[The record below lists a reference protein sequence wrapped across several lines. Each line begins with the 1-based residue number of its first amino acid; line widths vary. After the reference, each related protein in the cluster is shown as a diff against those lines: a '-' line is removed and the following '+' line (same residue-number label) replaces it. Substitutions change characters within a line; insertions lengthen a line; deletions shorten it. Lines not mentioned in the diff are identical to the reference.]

1 MLSEKSIR
9 PGEGAMSDPRT
20 ITRLLQRSRNTQ
32 EREKAFEALIPLVY
46 DDLKRLARRQLLR
59 MRAGETLDATALAH
73 ESYLKLKD
81 YANLDWAD
89 RQHFFAIA
97 ARAMRQILVDYAR
110 RRKAGKRYGKK
121 VRVELESVIATSD
134 ERAEQILHINQLL
147 ERLEMVD
154 VDLVQVVECRFFA
167 GYSQEET
174 ASILDIGLRT
184 VQRRWQRAR
193 GWLREFEFDL
203 EGNETDRESHL

>member
-1 MLSEKSIR
+1 
-9 PGEGAMSDPRT
+9 MSDPRT
-20 ITRLLQRSRNTQ
+20 ITRLLQRSRNAQ
-32 EREKAFEALIPLVY
+32 EREQAFEALIPLVY

-203 EGNETDRESHL
+203 EGNETDRESH

>member
-1 MLSEKSIR
+1 
-9 PGEGAMSDPRT
+9 MSDPRT
-20 ITRLLQRSRNTQ
+20 ITRLLQRSRNAQ
-32 EREKAFEALIPLVY
+32 EREQAFEALIPLVY

-89 RQHFFAIA
+89 RQHFFAIS

-110 RRKAGKRYGKK
+110 RRRAGKRYGKK

-154 VDLVQVVECRFFA
+154 VDLVQIVECRFFA

-184 VQRRWQRAR
+184 VQRRWHRAR

-203 EGNETDRESHL
+203 EGNETDRESH

>member
-1 MLSEKSIR
+1 
-9 PGEGAMSDPRT
+9 MSDPRT

-184 VQRRWQRAR
+184 VQRRWHRAR